1 MKIKN
6 IAGNPVS
13 IFLFRFVIHGD
24 GISFV
29 LNESIAEDMYQDID
43 QLIAG
48 IGQSFVVCSGRTL
61 ENHKLEHREADFT
74 ICLAKLV
81 QFRDCADV
89 RIPGVLHP
97 S

>member
-1 MKIKN
+1 MLKDVVHGRLIKR
-6 IAGNPVS
+6 S
-13 IFLFRFVIHGD
+13 I
-24 GISFV
+24 
-29 LNESIAEDMYQDID
+29 

-61 ENHKLEHREADFT
+61 ENHKSEHREADFT